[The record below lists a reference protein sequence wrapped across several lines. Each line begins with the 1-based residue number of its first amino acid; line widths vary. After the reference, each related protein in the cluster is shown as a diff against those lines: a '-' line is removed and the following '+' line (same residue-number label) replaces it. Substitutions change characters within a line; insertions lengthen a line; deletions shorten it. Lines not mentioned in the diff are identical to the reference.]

1 MAAADSEQ
9 WQRLKDA
16 VLRRSSSEGGDTPS
30 KVGSTAVSRAT
41 VAFNQLD
48 EGLYRMFLNLVTGPA
63 PRPGRQGNPGPARP
77 TSDRRYPDRMWV
89 EQDLTPQCTYCL

>member
-1 MAAADSEQ
+1 MAAVDGEQ
-9 WQRLKDA
+9 WQRLKGA
-16 VLRRSSSEGGDTPS
+16 VLRRRVPKAVTRPS

-63 PRPGRQGNPGPARP
+63 PRLGRQGNPGPARP

-89 EQDLTPQCTYCL
+89 EQYLTPQCTYCL